1 MSLRV
6 VFAGTPCFVVPTLEA
21 LLNSS
26 HEVVGVYTQPDRP
39 SGRGQKVTE
48 SPVKIAAT
56 QHHLPVYQPPN
67 FREEASQLPLKVL
80 KPDVIVVLAYGLILP
95 KAVLEIPRL
104 GCINVHPSLLPRW
117 RGAAP
122 VIRTIE
128 AGDHETGVTVMKM
141 NERMDAGDIISQ
153 VKCEVLPADT
163 GDCLLERLFNLGISA
178 LLEALNQLE
187 KGKIALTVQDE
198 SKATYAHKVSKAE
211 AKIDWQLSAE
221 ELAYKVR
228 AFHSVPVAHAV
239 FEGNIL
245 RVWEAEVISSSTS
258 VQPGFLV
265 KASREGIDVACRK
278 GVLRL
283 KKLQMPGKNVI
294 SAADFLNAYQN
305 KLNPLST
312 QF

>member
-265 KASREGIDVACRK
+265 KASRAGIDVACRK
-278 GVLRL
+278 R
-283 KKLQMPGKNVI
+283 
-294 SAADFLNAYQN
+294 
-305 KLNPLST
+305 
-312 QF
+312 